1 LVGKKASMA
10 TIKDPPPNA
19 EGFICPV
26 CHFMGKDGIELA
38 DHFEREHEEPSSG
51 HKARLQALSHQNL
64 AVNTFKPPP
73 FCHQPNCRICHVAF
87 GYSRTRHHCRNC
99 GKLFFMFC
107 LFLVACP
114 LTQFFK
120 IVFMFCTNSSMV
132 NTNKK

>member
-1 LVGKKASMA
+1 MA
-10 TIKDPPPNA
+10 ATKDPPPNA

-99 GKLFFMFC
+99 GNFFFAFC
-107 LFLVACP
+107 LFWLHVHRP
-114 LTQFFK
+114 LTHFFLK
-120 IVFMFCTNSSMV
+120 LCLCFALISSMV